1 MQHHQKTLQV
11 MSFFQI
17 SWLSHVNILNHN
29 ALWCR
34 STCKVWRRPLRGGTP
49 KTPTVCKRF
58 ARLWRVKTSNRPKQ
72 PLWKF
77 LVEQK
82 SRAAYAVA
90 AGVCGRFL
98 LLDHVFFGDLFSW
111 WFSTD
116 SGGKSPFFTTIS
128 RNIFPFCSH
137 PTNCNKQIQVS
148 NTARIRF
155 RVPYDP
161 QQISLNQ
168 QKHRFISPI
177 RCAFRDEHRFPA
189 GFEFHEKSLWFV

>member
-1 MQHHQKTLQV
+1 MQ
-11 MSFFQI
+11 
-17 SWLSHVNILNHN
+17 
-29 ALWCR
+29 
-34 STCKVWRRPLRGGTP
+34 
-49 KTPTVCKRF
+49 
-58 ARLWRVKTSNRPKQ
+58 
-72 PLWKF
+72 F
-77 LVEQK
+77 LCTHYMYD
-82 SRAAYAVA
+82 SCNLAHTI
-90 AGVCGRFL
+90 GRFDL
-98 LLDHVFFGDLFSW
+98 WANWTPWTPLNVEVFLTWDLFSW

-189 GFEFHEKSLWFV
+189 GFEFHGKVPVICVSKNPCYPFKNRKCLGLSFSYLNIKHLALFFLNVKIKQ

>member
-1 MQHHQKTLQV
+1 ML
-11 MSFFQI
+11 SFCTIPCCKKKYLEHIFFF
-17 SWLSHVNILNHN
+17 LGLKPYTFLILKRKKSGTHF
-29 ALWCR
+29 CVP
-34 STCKVWRRPLRGGTP
+34 KGG
-49 KTPTVCKRF
+49 
-58 ARLWRVKTSNRPKQ
+58 S
-72 PLWKF
+72 
-77 LVEQK
+77 
-82 SRAAYAVA
+82 
-90 AGVCGRFL
+90 GGRFDL
-98 LLDHVFFGDLFSW
+98 WANWTRWTPLNVEVFLTWDLFSW

-155 RVPYDP
+155 RVP